1 MCSVPC
7 KTWHDHN
14 IDIRQHWLIVHP
26 SLSCQLV
33 AYLDPDD
40 KGFITKEYLQ
50 NLSIDQLKD
59 VLLFID
65 PNDVSNTEELEYS
78 HIQALDIE

>member
-1 MCSVPC
+1 
-7 KTWHDHN
+7 
-14 IDIRQHWLIVHP
+14 
-26 SLSCQLV
+26 LV

-59 VLLFID
+59 ILLFID

-78 HIQALDIE
+78 HIEALDIE